1 MRKNLLTKTFGIIT
15 SLVLAVSSAVYPV
28 TAYADNPAPATPSS
42 NVWCDK
48 NNLAERMPGGD
59 LTDAVFA
66 SAVKTDDSS
75 IGTLSPTDLFIRYDG
90 SNKINS
96 SLTFDGSSLSLN
108 TKPEHGCT
116 LHLVIQ
122 GNNNGSDWFYRKQI
136 SLDASFNPA
145 DELSELRVRY
155 PDLELSKCKIWL
167 EAVTT
172 EKTYAVFAKTVNK
185 PSSGASS
192 GNNTACY
199 QELENK
205 IYEAINSGNKVIYY
219 ESDELDSLPNYIM
232 QLLAQNP
239 DLALDFTFKY
249 QGENENSPIT
259 YNIYIA
265 PGAALNDDTPVY
277 GAECLIGNYKATI
290 NPNKVLLTVS
300 ANTQQ
305 SAEPVYANGD
315 TFKSESS
322 SQPPIINTASGE
334 NASFDLKVHAPDARS
349 TANQNFLARNLI
361 KPDVNILITENITSR
376 KDFYLT
382 EKGCVELSWSN
393 LPKNAAGPVYAV
405 VYNQEDGAYV
415 LNGNIDK
422 NGVATFSGFKL
433 RPASTI
439 TICK

>member
-1 MRKNLLTKTFGIIT
+1 MRKNLLTKTFVIIT
-15 SLVLAVSSAVYPV
+15 SLVLAVSSAFYPV
-28 TAYADNPAPATPSS
+28 TAYADDPAPATPSPS
-42 NVWCDK
+42 VWCD
-48 NNLAERMPGGD
+48 MSGSD
-59 LTDAVFA
+59 LPDAVFA

-75 IGTLSPTDLFIRYDG
+75 IGILSSTDLIIRYDG
-90 SNKINS
+90 SNIIYS

-108 TKPEHGCT
+108 TKPESES
-116 LHLVIQ
+116 LYLVIQ

-136 SLDASFNPA
+136 SLDTLFNPA
-145 DELSELRVRY
+145 DALSELRGTY

-172 EKTYAVFAKTVNK
+172 TDKIYAVFAKTVNK

-305 SAEPVYANGD
+305 SSDPVYANGD

-334 NASFDLKVHAPDARS
+334 NASFDLKVHTTDAIS
-349 TANQNFLARNLI
+349 TANQKFLAQNLI
-361 KPDVNILITENITSR
+361 RPDVNILITEDITPR
-376 KDFYLT
+376 KDFHLT
-382 EKGCVELSWSN
+382 KEGGVELSWAN

-405 VYNQEDGAYV
+405 VYNPKDGAYV
-415 LNGNIDK
+415 INGNIDE